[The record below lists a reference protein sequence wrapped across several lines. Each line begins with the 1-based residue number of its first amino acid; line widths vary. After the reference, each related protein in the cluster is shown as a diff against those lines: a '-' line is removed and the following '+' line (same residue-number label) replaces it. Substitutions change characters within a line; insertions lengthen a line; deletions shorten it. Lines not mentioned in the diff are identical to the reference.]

1 MADSGRRITAGAS
14 TLAVVVLLVMLVAC
28 GGDDGDEAAS
38 GDAGS
43 DASSTSGA
51 GSGDEV
57 CTEDRVG
64 GELTVGQSAGIT
76 GFDPTMTTG
85 TRDSGGTELTALYDT
100 LMRVEPTTAEVV
112 PHVAESLEPNND
124 LSEWT
129 LTLRD
134 GVEFGNGD
142 PLTADAVV
150 ASIRRID
157 GASVA
162 AANFAALI
170 SDMEVVDD
178 RTVVFHL
185 DGPWGD
191 FPYFLA
197 MGGGM
202 IVNTAVVDEVG
213 AEAFNLDP
221 PAGAGVGPFE
231 LQRYAP
237 DEEVVMRAKDDY
249 WGGPVCIETVRFIT
263 PGDDEARY
271 EALQL
276 GEIDVTV
283 LANPRTVEQARDVD
297 GRPGITGYGNA
308 NQLMINVRPG
318 RPGADLE
325 VRQAIAAAIDIDTV
339 NERAYEGTATASGAV
354 VHPDTPLF
362 TDGIGGPDYDPDR
375 ARELV
380 DEARAAG
387 WDGRLGLLSIDS
399 PTSNEVSLTVEGM
412 LEAVGMDVSVEN
424 VPTTELIERVITD
437 QNFDVTAWSLDVL
450 PEAPWTGVD
459 RNLRS
464 DSPTNR
470 TGYADADFDAALAEL
485 REASTVEARRE
496 AIAEVQAVWNETVP
510 GVVYNHDEEFLTWGD
525 NVHGVRLTREGVAML
540 DDAYVEA
547 D

>member
-1 MADSGRRITAGAS
+1 MAL
-14 TLAVVVLLVMLVAC
+14 LAAVVLLAAAC
-28 GGDDGDEAAS
+28 GDDGGDGDGDQAAPADSPSGDEAAADS
-38 GDAGS
+38 DGGDG
-43 DASSTSGA
+43 
-51 GSGDEV
+51 

-64 GELTVGQSAGIT
+64 GELTVGQSAGLT
-76 GFDPTMTTG
+76 GFDPTVTTG
-85 TRDSGGTELTALYDT
+85 TRDSGGTELTAIYDT
-100 LMRVEPTTAEVV
+100 LMRVDSETAEIE
-112 PHVAESLEPNND
+112 PHAAESLEPNDD

-129 LTLRD
+129 LTLRE

-150 ASIRRID
+150 ASIGRLD

-178 RTVVFHL
+178 RTLVFHL

-213 AEAFNLDP
+213 VEQFNLDP
-221 PAGAGVGPFE
+221 PVGAGVGPFE
-231 LQRYAP
+231 LVRYAP
-237 DEEVVMRAKDDY
+237 DEEIVMEAKDDY
-249 WGGPVCIETVRFIT
+249 WGGPVCIDTLRFIA
-263 PGDDEARY
+263 PGDDDARY

-283 LANPRTVEQARDVD
+283 LAGPRVVEQARDVD
-297 GRPGITGYGNA
+297 ERPGYTGYGNA
-308 NQLMINVRPG
+308 NQLMINARPG
-318 RPGADLE
+318 RPGADVR
-325 VRQAIAAAIDIDTV
+325 VRQAIVAAIDIEAV

-362 TDGIGGPDYDPDR
+362 TSGMGGPDYDPER
-375 ARELV
+375 AQELV

-387 WDGRLGLLSIDS
+387 WDGRLSLLSIDS
-399 PTSNEVSLTVEGM
+399 PTSTEVSLTVEGM
-412 LEAVGMDVSVEN
+412 LEAVGMDVTVEN
-424 VPTTELIERVITD
+424 VMTPELIERVTTD

-470 TGYADADFDAALAEL
+470 TGYADADFDAALADL
-485 REASTVEARRE
+485 REASTVEERR
-496 AIAEVQAVWNETVP
+496 AGIAEVQEVWNETVP
-510 GVVYNHDEEFLTWGD
+510 GVVYSHDEEFLTWGD
-525 NVHGVRLTREGVAML
+525 DVHGVRLTREGVAML
-540 DDAYVEA
+540 DDAYV

>member
-1 MADSGRRITAGAS
+1 MGRSVQGSRIVTGA
-14 TLAVVVLLVMLVAC
+14 TVLVALALLAGLTAC
-28 GGDDGDEAAS
+28 GDDDGDAAAS
-38 GDAGS
+38 GGS
-43 DASSTSGA
+43 SGSGA
-51 GSGDEV
+51 ASEDDV

-64 GELTVGQSAGIT
+64 GDLTVGQSAGIT
-76 GFDPTMTTG
+76 GFDPTVTTG

-100 LMRVEPTTAEVV
+100 LMRVDPTTAEVV
-112 PHVAESLEPNND
+112 PHLADSLEPSND

-150 ASIRRID
+150 ASIQRFD
-157 GASVA
+157 GATVA

-170 SDMEVVDD
+170 SDMEVVDE

-202 IVNTAVVDEVG
+202 IVNTAVIDDVG
-213 AEAFNLDP
+213 AEQFNLDP
-221 PAGAGVGPFE
+221 PVGAGVGPFE
-231 LQRYAP
+231 LERYAP

-249 WGGPVCIETVRFIT
+249 WGGPVCIETLRFIT
-263 PGDDEARY
+263 PGDDDARY

-283 LANPRTVEQARDVD
+283 LAEPRTVEQAQDVD
-297 GRPGITGYGNA
+297 GLPGITGYGNA

-318 RPGADLE
+318 RPGEDLR
-325 VRQAIAAAIDIDTV
+325 VRQAIAAAIDIDTI
-339 NERAYEGTATASGAV
+339 NERAYEGTATASGSV

-362 TDGIGGPDYDPDR
+362 TEGMGGPDYDPDR
-375 ARELV
+375 ARQLV
-380 DEARAAG
+380 DEARARG
-387 WDGRLGLLSIDS
+387 WDGSLGLLSIDS
-399 PTSNEVSLTVEGM
+399 PSSSEVSLTVEGM
-412 LEAVGMDVSVEN
+412 LEAVGMDVTVES

-470 TGYADADFDAALAEL
+470 TGYADPDFDAALADL
-485 REASTVEARRE
+485 REASTVEARRD
-496 AIAEVQAVWNETVP
+496 AIAEVQEVWNETVP
-510 GVVYNHDEEFLTWGD
+510 GVVLNHDEEFLTWAD
-525 NVHGVRLTREGVAML
+525 NVHGVRLTREGVVML